1 MKRTEKKFDCIAMKR
16 RGAKAVRARLK
27 EMTRE
32 EKLRY
37 WTKQTR
43 RLQER
48 QAADHSSPSSAAS

>member
-32 EKLRY
+32 ERLRY
-37 WTKQTR
+37 WTKQTH
-43 RLQER
+43 RLRER
-48 QAADHSSPSSAAS
+48 QAADRSSTSPSAS